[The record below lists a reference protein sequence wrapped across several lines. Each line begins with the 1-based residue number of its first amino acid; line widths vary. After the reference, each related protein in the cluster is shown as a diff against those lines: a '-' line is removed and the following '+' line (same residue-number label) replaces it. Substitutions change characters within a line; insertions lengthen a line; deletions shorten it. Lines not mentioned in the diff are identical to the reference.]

1 MENVSDEQKQFLA
14 INKCVASTKNL
25 QEAIN
30 MMKKEHK
37 DGIIKYD
44 FISLDKRINDIV
56 ASIIQIIDNQRKREE
71 EQLQHQEQQQLEQLI
86 NEKKKKLKKK
96 AALHKQQDSDE
107 D

>member
-14 INKCVASTKNL
+14 INKCIASTKNL
-25 QEAIN
+25 QESIN

-56 ASIIQIIDNQRKREE
+56 ASMIQIIDNQRRREE
-71 EQLQHQEQQQLEQLI
+71 EQIQHQEQQQLEQLI

-96 AALHKQQDSDE
+96 VHKNDGKYSDE